1 MHRPLVYS
9 GGSRSLQKWQ
19 KVFFNIFIFFCFFW
33 FHCLDQRPYVYIVI
47 IYCHCPLEPDSFQR
61 AGSKFLP
68 LSPTPYSLL
77 LSPFLYRM
85 KGEMVIAIEYG
96 DAVDIG
102 ADLCLC
108 HSKSARLP
116 PGMPAAA
123 DVLRDGRRPYPNPLP
138 HKTSASVQTLSIP
151 AVILFIY
158 HHCH

>member
-1 MHRPLVYS
+1 MGIVPPGKEQSLIPYMHRPLVYS

-68 LSPTPYSLL
+68 PSPIPYSLL

-102 ADLCLC
+102 ADLCL
-108 HSKSARLP
+108 
-116 PGMPAAA
+116 
-123 DVLRDGRRPYPNPLP
+123 
-138 HKTSASVQTLSIP
+138 LS
-151 AVILFIY
+151 
-158 HHCH
+158 

>member
-19 KVFFNIFIFFCFFW
+19 KVFFNIFIFFCFF
-33 FHCLDQRPYVYIVI
+33 LVPLLRPETLC
-47 IYCHCPLEPDSFQR
+47 IYCDYILSLSSR
-61 AGSKFLP
+61 AWFFSEGRFKVFTP
-68 LSPTPYSLL
+68 SPIPYSLL

-138 HKTSASVQTLSIP
+138 HKTSASVQTLYIP